1 MNDLVSLDMVK
12 AIQSVKVAPKQPEEV
27 LVQRH
32 LKCWLE
38 PGWCMTPP
46 TGSACKVKREGKYM
60 FARIGGVLTLL
71 WLLWLVTSY
80 PMAGFMHNLLVL
92 AIVIALV
99 RLIHGGA
106 TVVNAGKE
114 NRGLTGSREAAVLD
128 PDDLTRFEGEGGLGS
143 RLTIERPL

>member
-1 MNDLVSLDMVK
+1 
-12 AIQSVKVAPKQPEEV
+12 
-27 LVQRH
+27 
-32 LKCWLE
+32 
-38 PGWCMTPP
+38 
-46 TGSACKVKREGKYM
+46 M

-80 PMAGFMHNLLVL
+80 PMAGFMHILLVL